1 MAKILPRQTVQQQ
14 EAIAAKLL
22 HTGPN
27 PIRPQTGF
35 ITPRDINRIYSA
47 QESDPF
53 VYGVEAYFNA
63 LRGTTE
69 AYMTALDTPESLSLT
84 GQRTLRRICSRCI

>member
-1 MAKILPRQTVQQQ
+1 MAKIRKRQTVQEQ
-14 EAIAAKLL
+14 EEIAARIL

-35 ITPRDINRIYSA
+35 ITPKDINRIYSA

-63 LRGTTE
+63 LRETTE
-69 AYMTALDTPESLSLT
+69 AYMTALDTPGSLSLS